1 MTNYHLNHSFKRFPG
16 HYFYVIALVSTGLFW
31 GHTTTVVKAS
41 TSEDST
47 PSTDTASSVDQPA
60 PSTVLRTSATTQP
73 SSTEQNTDGFN
84 NVRVVANSSFSNES
98 TATKIAAVEPVVTTS
113 NTDDPGSTDS
123 SSGTSTASVTL
134 TPPGGTLPGND
145 GSSAVPDT
153 GQSDD
158 NPIGSQTS
166 APATDTTTITPD
178 PENTTQVAPDALGVK
193 PVGSIRLNVP
203 IPTDGKDAITAT
215 DEYYYTLNGPINI
228 TAQLANYHT
237 GLANVSIK
245 PGTWLGSAYAASI
258 PTNAVGTDPKTSN
271 NYIDEWMPDIW
282 FQYLLWLTEYQTQFS
297 TWAGFR
303 NSFSKSDL
311 NTLTNFTIT
320 QASQQTTSPTSTGP
334 VATPIF
340 TALQQTQS
348 LEGLQ
353 YAQNLN
359 TINFT
364 LNTMLSDYTQSRLW
378 DISSLAKIPNL
389 TNVRFLYTS
398 IQDVSA
404 LKANKNLQ
412 KIELSFNE
420 ISDISGFA
428 ITWIGQQTPPDIN
441 DNRIGSSRYNS
452 ISMPLLVL
460 KPGTTSV
467 EVSYNVKEYDGS
479 LVHMYPS
486 DGSDFSTDYPE
497 TQEMYKPSTADAV
510 SEDDQTIVF
519 YNLKTPPAGDVGWL
533 SAGYVFWE
541 DGYPKDPSAFDIWVS
556 IPYIINDEYGATKVN
571 YENLMPNGQQEE
583 VATSTPLSGSIGT
596 AYDISTDRNT
606 TYPLEWLIDKYGS
619 NYIVLDGT
627 GNYSDYLAN
636 NGLAKAAPVTGTYS
650 TDPQSLTVLFAPSQL
665 TVQHGYYQ
673 SDGQFASLVPDNQV
687 AQSLT
692 ANLAINDQATDIQNF
707 HYKGAEIVAS
717 DGTVTAIDS
726 ATTSLPYLSVDHLLR
741 IVYEPNQMTIP
752 VSYVDN
758 LSHVINPTTIFTGT
772 TIDSVSPTSTT
783 AQLPIANYTFDHYEL
798 NDGTPI
804 TNTVPLT
811 DLQAGLKLVYTGNTL
826 QIPVNYVDNLGQK
839 LQSAQIQG
847 VVNAPLPADFAANL
861 QINIPNYTF
870 SYIETVNH
878 HPIPANATYDT
889 IHDGINL
896 VYTANSTNVI
906 PPVTPEVTPP
916 EEKPGENAPE
926 SVPAK
931 VIYALKQVSLHTS
944 VNFTDDN
951 ILMTYVKKPR
961 IYRPRFMVIG
971 TARDSQNR
979 LRYLVRDINS
989 KSDTY
994 GIIGYLTADPES
1006 VRSAYY
1012 RIVPKTITVIN
1023 PKGINAYANA
1033 DLTGKLTHYRQGT
1046 VLKVANI
1053 IKDRTATR
1061 FILTNG
1067 QIVTAS
1073 KVLVKMGTIAQPKTA
1088 TKLLALNRYGDV
1100 NLTTRLEHFKRVT
1113 PKSFTILN
1121 WDYSNGYDY
1130 HVKSLKRYQIGNGYI
1145 TAYSQLVKSDY

>member
-41 TSEDST
+41 ISGDST
-47 PSTDTASSVDQPA
+47 PSSGTTSSVEQPA
-60 PSTVLRTSATTQP
+60 PSAVLRTSATTQP

-84 NVRVVANSSFSNES
+84 NVSVVADSSFFNEN
-98 TATKIAAVEPVVTTS
+98 TADKITAIDPIVTTS
-113 NTDDPGSTDS
+113 NADDPESTDS

-153 GQSDD
+153 GQTDD
-158 NPIGSQTS
+158 NQTGSQTS
-166 APATDTTTITPD
+166 APATNITTITPD
-178 PENTTQVAPDALGVK
+178 PENTTQIAPDALGVK

-203 IPTDGKDAITAT
+203 IPTTGKDAIKAT
-215 DEYYYTLNGPINI
+215 NAYYYTIDGDINI
-228 TAQLANYHT
+228 YNQMANYH
-237 GLANVSIK
+237 
-245 PGTWLGSAYAASI
+245 GSLKDASDGAWQGSDYAAKI
-258 PTNAVGTDPKTSN
+258 PTTANGVDPATKQY
-271 NYIDEWMPDIW
+271 YIDEWMPDIW
-282 FQYLLWLTEYQTQFS
+282 FQYLLWTTQYSTQYQSWGTFK
-297 TWAGFR
+297 TT
-303 NSFSKSDL
+303 FSKSSL
-311 NTLTNFTIT
+311 SNLTNFTVT
-320 QASQQTTSPTSTGP
+320 EPSQQTSSTDLTP
-334 VATPIF
+334 TPIY
-340 TALQQTQS
+340 TALVQTQS

-364 LNTMLSDYTQSRLW
+364 VNSDVSESLYGGDIQSHLW
-378 DISSLAKIPNL
+378 DISVLGKIPSL
-389 TNVRFLYTS
+389 RSVRFIDTS
-398 IQDVSA
+398 IQDISA
-404 LKANKNLQ
+404 LRDNANLTNL
-412 KIELSFNE
+412 ELSFNQ
-420 ISDISGFA
+420 ISDVSGFA
-428 ITWIGQQTPPDIN
+428 IPWTHLNSPGNPL
-441 DNRIGSSRYNS
+441 GSARYSS

-460 KPGTTSV
+460 QPGTTSV
-467 EVSYNVKEYDGS
+467 EISYNVKGVDGS
-479 LVHMYPS
+479 FSHMIPS
-486 DGSDFSTDYPE
+486 DGNDFGNE
-497 TQEMYKPSTADAV
+497 VWGRFKASTADAV
-510 SEDDQTIVF
+510 SEDNHTIVF
-519 YNLKTPPAGDVGWL
+519 YNLLTPPAGNVGWL
-533 SAGYVFWE
+533 SAAHTFYM
-541 DGYPKDPSAFDIWVS
+541 DGDDGSAFDVWVF
-556 IPYIINDEYGATKVN
+556 IPYIIGNDYGTAKVN
-571 YENLMPNGQQEE
+571 YENLLPNGQQEE
-583 VATSTPLSGSIGT
+583 VATSTPLSGPVSNPF
-596 AYDISTDRNT
+596 DVSTDPNT

-636 NGLAKAAPVTGTYS
+636 NGLAKAVPVTGTYS
-650 TDPQSLTVLFAPSQL
+650 TDPQNLTVLFAPSQL

-673 SDGQFASLVPDNQV
+673 SDGQFTSLVPDNQV

-798 NDGTPI
+798 SDGTPI

-847 VVNAPLPADFAANL
+847 VVNAPLPAGFTASL

-870 SYIETVNH
+870 SYIETANH
-878 HPIPANATYDT
+878 QPIPANATYDT

-916 EEKPGENAPE
+916 EEKPGEAIPE

-994 GIIGYLTADPES
+994 GLIGYLTADPES

-1012 RIVPKTITVIN
+1012 HIVPKTITVIN

-1100 NLTTRLEHFKRVT
+1100 NLTTRLEHFKQVT